1 MCATEEEKKLRE
13 KVPSFLNVT
22 SRAHALN
29 NNACWVLSMETYVS

>member
-22 SRAHALN
+22 SRAHA
-29 NNACWVLSMETYVS
+29 WVLSIETHVS